1 MKLNREQK
9 KLARDRLLYL
19 LNKYPFP
26 VWENTPNIKSE
37 ITQLRIVLGISTM
50 DKSKLIEK
58 KSLSNLDFETYQ
70 FLLEQGYSRNHI
82 QQATTLTKSEF
93 LKWVASHQKKK

>member
-1 MKLNREQK
+1 
-9 KLARDRLLYL
+9 
-19 LNKYPFP
+19 
-26 VWENTPNIKSE
+26 
-37 ITQLRIVLGISTM
+37 M
-50 DKSKLIEK
+50 DKSKPIEK

>member
-50 DKSKLIEK
+50 DKSKPIEK

-70 FLLEQGYSRNHI
+70 FLLEQG
-82 QQATTLTKSEF
+82 
-93 LKWVASHQKKK
+93 